1 MKARSWP
8 IDSVERKNRL
18 KIGKNGQ
25 KVASKWLKL
34 FVKNFLFSFI
44 MRIYISREK
53 CDLVY

>member
-8 IDSVERKNRL
+8 FDLVEHKIWL

-25 KVASKWLKL
+25 KMTSKWPKI
-34 FVKNFLFSFI
+34 FSKDFQISFI
-44 MRIYISREK
+44 MRAYISREK